1 MSLRV
6 VSVSA
11 PAVLRLSGEC
21 LIVEKPEGA
30 GGRVP
35 LDDTGV
41 LILDGEAI
49 TLTHELLAACANRN
63 VAVVTADVR
72 HLPNGLLLPLA
83 GHSTHTE
90 VLRKQIAATLPTK
103 KRVWRTIV
111 RHKILAQA
119 DLVRSLGQD
128 DARLRGLAARVRS
141 GDPDNVEGAAAAL
154 AFERVFGW
162 AFLRDRD
169 EPGLNAMLNYG
180 YAVVRA
186 AVARAVVGAGLHPA
200 LGVQH
205 RNRFN
210 ALCLADDAMEPLR
223 PIVDRLVYDLAAGGP
238 TLDDLVPPVKKRLIA
253 ALGWSV
259 TFAGARL
266 PLFVGLE
273 RYAAS
278 LRRAVCEGD
287 SLDVPMPVFEPT

>member
-6 VSVSA
+6 VSVAA
-11 PAVLRLSGEC
+11 PAVLRRYGEC
-21 LIVEKPEGA
+21 LVVEKPEGA

-35 LDDTGV
+35 LDDTAV
-41 LILDGEAI
+41 IVLDGADI
-49 TLTHELLAACANRN
+49 TLTHDLLAACASRN
-63 VAVVTADVR
+63 VVIVTGDER
-72 HLPNGLLLPLA
+72 HLPNGILLPIA

-90 VLRKQIAATLPTK
+90 VLRQQIEASLPTK

-119 DLVRSLGQD
+119 DLVASLGKD
-128 DARLRGLAARVRS
+128 DAKLRKLAAGVRS
-141 GDPDNVEGAAAAL
+141 GDPDNVEGTAAAL
-154 AFERVFGW
+154 AFEQVFGW

-210 ALCLADDAMEPLR
+210 PLCLADDAMEPLR

-238 TLDDLVPPVKKRLIA
+238 TLDELVPPVKKRLIT
-253 ALGWSV
+253 ALGWTVSLSDL
-259 TFAGARL
+259 RL

-278 LRRAVCEGD
+278 LRRAVCDGEA
-287 SLDVPMPVFEPT
+287 LEVPLPVFEPT